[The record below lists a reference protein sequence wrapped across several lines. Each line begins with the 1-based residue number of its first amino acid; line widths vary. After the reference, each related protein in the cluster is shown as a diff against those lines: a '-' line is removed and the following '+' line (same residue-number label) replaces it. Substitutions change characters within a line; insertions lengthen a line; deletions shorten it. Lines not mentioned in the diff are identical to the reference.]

1 MKLKLSLVTRHLSL
15 VTNKLSLTMVLTLF
29 LSAPLAAQM
38 TIGKDSI
45 PHVFSVLELSTEKKK
60 GGLRLPQLNNV
71 QRDYIKNEILNLL
84 STGNTNDKEIADAA
98 EGLVI
103 YNYQESCMEFW
114 NGEEWIGMYEN
125 ALGSLSVSPKSI
137 LFAYNSFT
145 GSITENITITTNQQ
159 GWVFNITGADAACF
173 SAVKSGSNTLT
184 VSTLSNNPDHAV
196 QRVATVNIIS
206 GGVVESVTVTQDKN
220 P

>member
-1 MKLKLSLVTRHLSL
+1 MNFRKNQPEMKLSL
-15 VTNKLSLTMVLTLF
+15 VTNKLSLIMVLTLF

-98 EGLVI
+98 
-103 YNYQESCMEFW
+103 
-114 NGEEWIGMYEN
+114 
-125 ALGSLSVSPKSI
+125 
-137 LFAYNSFT
+137 
-145 GSITENITITTNQQ
+145 
-159 GWVFNITGADAACF
+159 
-173 SAVKSGSNTLT
+173 
-184 VSTLSNNPDHAV
+184 
-196 QRVATVNIIS
+196 
-206 GGVVESVTVTQDKN
+206 
-220 P
+220 